1 MSGIKFGT
9 DGWRAVI
16 GRDFT
21 FDNLT
26 TVTHATGRWIL
37 EEHVTSNGVVI
48 GYDARFMGRQFAEH
62 VAAVFAAMEIPVR
75 MAASVT
81 PTPAVSFAALHFDAV
96 GVAITASHNPP
107 EYSGF
112 KIKAPFGGSASPDQI
127 AEVERRLGA
136 SAGPEASEG
145 SGEGAGSETGNDTG
159 AGEGSSGDTG
169 VGEAAGASP
178 NASPINPKPFEE
190 YCRSGMIRE
199 LDVTSLYL
207 DDIRSKIDLEAIR
220 ESGIRIGHDSMFGAG
235 AGLIARLLPGQVEEL
250 HGEFNPSF
258 LGTPPEPIEKNL
270 EEFAAF
276 VPARGCAIG
285 IANDG
290 DADRIGVMDEE
301 GRFVDSHKL
310 LSLLVQYL
318 YEGKG
323 WKGRIVK
330 TVSTTGM
337 LDKQAAAYG
346 LPLTVT
352 PIGFKYVAEL
362 IVGGAGEGSGDA
374 GSAGAG
380 EGSSEGPH
388 SMEVLVGGEESGGL
402 AVKGHLPERDGIY
415 IGLLLTEMLVKGGVP
430 LSERVNA
437 LYEEFGMHVCY
448 RDDMHTEEW
457 RKQAMMARCRAGEI
471 GEVCGVA
478 VADRDMR
485 DGVKH
490 LLEDGSWVMVR
501 PSGTEPVLRIYSEAA
516 DGERAQA
523 LVEELVAMVH
533 SLEKG

>member
-145 SGEGAGSETGNDTG
+145 S
-159 AGEGSSGDTG
+159 G

-362 IVGGAGEGSGDA
+362 IVGGAGEGSG
-374 GSAGAG
+374 
-380 EGSSEGPH
+380 EGTD

-516 DGERAQA
+516 DAGRAQA

>member
-1 MSGIKFGT
+1 MKSIKNSKSIKNNMSGIKFGT

-26 TVTHATGRWIL
+26 TVAHATGRWIL

-75 MAASVT
+75 MAASIT

-127 AEVERRLGA
+127 AEVERRLGVWADGGAGA
-136 SAGPEASEG
+136 SAGEG
-145 SGEGAGSETGNDTG
+145 SGEGAGTDAGEGAGSEAGEGSGAGTDVGEGAGSETGNDTG
-159 AGEGSSGDTG
+159 AGTDAGEGAGSETGNDTG
-169 VGEAAGASP
+169 VGEAAGPSP
-178 NASPINPKPFEE
+178 GASPINPKPFEE

-207 DDIRSKIDLEAIR
+207 DDLRAKIDLEAIR
-220 ESGIRIGHDSMFGAG
+220 ESGARIGHDAMFGAG

-276 VPARGCAIG
+276 VPAHGCAIG

-290 DADRIGVMDEE
+290 DADRIGVMDEA

-362 IVGGAGEGSGDA
+362 IVGGAGEGAGDA
-374 GSAGAG
+374 SAGDASAG
-380 EGSSEGPH
+380 GAGDASAGGGGA
-388 SMEVLVGGEESGGL
+388 EVAGDANTRDASAGGGGT
-402 AVKGHLPERDGIY
+402 D
-415 IGLLLTEMLVKGGVP
+415 
-430 LSERVNA
+430 S
-437 LYEEFGMHVCY
+437 
-448 RDDMHTEEW
+448 
-457 RKQAMMARCRAGEI
+457 
-471 GEVCGVA
+471 
-478 VADRDMR
+478 
-485 DGVKH
+485 
-490 LLEDGSWVMVR
+490 
-501 PSGTEPVLRIYSEAA
+501 
-516 DGERAQA
+516 
-523 LVEELVAMVH
+523 
-533 SLEKG
+533 

>member
-26 TVTHATGRWIL
+26 TVAHATGRWIL

-127 AEVERRLGA
+127 AEVERRLGVWAVGGAGA
-136 SAGPEASEG
+136 STGEG
-145 SGEGAGSETGNDTG
+145 SEAGEGAGEGAGSNIGN
-159 AGEGSSGDTG
+159 DTG

-290 DADRIGVMDEE
+290 DADRIGVMDEA

-362 IVGGAGEGSGDA
+362 IVGGAGEGSG
-374 GSAGAG
+374 
-380 EGSSEGPH
+380 EGPH

-478 VADRDMR
+478 VADPDMR

-516 DGERAQA
+516 DAGRAQA